1 MVEEWDLFRR
11 IEGLEEKLKE
21 IEGPVPMDA
30 LGHMITVT
38 FVMSFY
44 AFCLH
49 DPENARKIKDALLG
63 GMRKRGLN
71 PLTVK
76 AIEKMLNSLVEDFK
90 YLAKK

>member
-1 MVEEWDLFRR
+1 MEEWDIFGR
-11 IEGLEEKLKE
+11 IENLEETIKE
-21 IEGPVPMDA
+21 IEGQVPMDT

-76 AIEKMLNSLVEDFK
+76 AIEKMLISMVEDFK
-90 YLAKK
+90 YLAKD